1 MGLNSGARHTIQEL
15 PGEGLRPP
23 SQQGIGRR
31 NRTRDFLEHVAP
43 EPGEKGYFHLEMATP
58 LSGVKEEPEP
68 IYRIETDYSR
78 LVVAKGKERGRQW
91 VGLGVQC

>member
-58 LSGVKEEPEP
+58 LSGVKEEPEAEC
-68 IYRIETDYSR
+68 RISR
-78 LVVAKGKERGRQW
+78 EQNSRVKFTA
-91 VGLGVQC
+91 